1 MAGVWRLR
9 KANISAGKAVTRIH
23 RSSLS
28 PKDMDKMLQ
37 SPKGQVIISELS
49 LSCFLLIDSATK
61 VSIDFGAGDEFIKCC
76 EPCGAGG
83 GNHRQAGKKA
93 APLEM
98 LLTCSL
104 EELYKGSKRKMMI
117 SKIVSDDFGLQQSA
131 LDNTGKL
138 FDSTQQSKL
147 KKMSNGMPTS
157 ETSEQE
163 PEKMKQVVPTNDDDD
178 DATEEQGKAKSKGEE
193 GGKAS
198 KTILNGAVENGR
210 GKSNDTSTNKKR
222 MKELTGKDES
232 DDASITTKR
241 MKGREEKRRKPLIR
255 RQIKV
260 QKMPL
265 QSSSSILEY
274 LMEMLPGWQVQD
286 LLDSSSDPV
295 RFYKDSDDNGLLF
308 FNGDVESKISS
319 YENNGIWVS
328 QAPNVPQ
335 IDK

>member
-1 MAGVWRLR
+1 
-9 KANISAGKAVTRIH
+9 
-23 RSSLS
+23 
-28 PKDMDKMLQ
+28 MDKMLQ
-37 SPKGQVIISELS
+37 SPKGQ
-49 LSCFLLIDSATK
+49 TK
-61 VSIDFGAGDEFIKCC
+61 VSTDFGAGDEFIKCC

-83 GNHRQAGKKA
+83 GNHRQAGKNA

-117 SKIVSDDFGLQQSA
+117 SKI
-131 LDNTGKL
+131 
-138 FDSTQQSKL
+138 L

-163 PEKMKQVVPTNDDDD
+163 PEKMKQAVPTNDDDD

-241 MKGREEKRRKPLIR
+241 KKREFPNREEISKAREEKRK
-255 RQIKV
+255 
-260 QKMPL
+260 
-265 QSSSSILEY
+265 E
-274 LMEMLPGWQVQD
+274 G
-286 LLDSSSDPV
+286 
-295 RFYKDSDDNGLLF
+295 NH
-308 FNGDVESKISS
+308 
-319 YENNGIWVS
+319 
-328 QAPNVPQ
+328 
-335 IDK
+335 